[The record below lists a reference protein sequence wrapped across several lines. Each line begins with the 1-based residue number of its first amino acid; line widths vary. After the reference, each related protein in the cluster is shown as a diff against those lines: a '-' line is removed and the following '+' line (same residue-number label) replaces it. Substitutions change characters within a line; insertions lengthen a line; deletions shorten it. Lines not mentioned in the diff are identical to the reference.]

1 MDNYRKPQQIKVAE
15 LWSPVPDDTFTTKL
29 HLRLRHLCGKEDG
42 KIVRAKEQE
51 ACCEIMYPRNLREA
65 KLIRVSLI
73 QLPKQDLN
81 NLESP
86 IDMLV

>member
-1 MDNYRKPQQIKVAE
+1 MERFQE
-15 LWSPVPDDTFTTKL
+15 L
-29 HLRLRHLCGKEDG
+29 E
-42 KIVRAKEQE
+42 EQE